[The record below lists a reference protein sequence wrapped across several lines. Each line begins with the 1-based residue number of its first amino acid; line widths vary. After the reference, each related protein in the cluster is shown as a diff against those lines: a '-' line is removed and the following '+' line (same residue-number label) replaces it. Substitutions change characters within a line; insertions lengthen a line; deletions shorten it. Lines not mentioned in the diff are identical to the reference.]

1 MPLVH
6 DLHCQVVDKIHIQMD
21 AFLEDGSHEATISV
35 IRALAVAVPHS
46 TDRLREYIL
55 LTTFNFYILT
65 IACMVD
71 LLISVFIHLHINL
84 SSVSFDL
91 AHIF

>member
-1 MPLVH
+1 MTWYGKILFYFYYKLYILYAMPLVH

-55 LTTFNFYILT
+55 LTTFNVYILT

-71 LLISVFIHLHINL
+71 
-84 SSVSFDL
+84 
-91 AHIF
+91 